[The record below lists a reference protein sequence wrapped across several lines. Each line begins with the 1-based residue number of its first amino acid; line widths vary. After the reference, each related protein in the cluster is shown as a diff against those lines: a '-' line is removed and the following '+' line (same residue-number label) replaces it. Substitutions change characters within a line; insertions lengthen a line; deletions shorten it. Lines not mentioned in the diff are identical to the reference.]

1 MEALEP
7 LLKFVGGIVVASGGL
22 SLIVYQVFKLLTAQW
37 LDARFEKRLQA
48 LKHEQQ
54 KELEQLRYKVSAL
67 LDRAVKLHQ
76 LEFDALPE
84 AWSKLND
91 AYWYVRS
98 FVHLFQT
105 YPDLDRMNPDQQEEF
120 IVNCQLQEWEK
131 VQLRQAPEKINFY
144 KSAIY

>member
-7 LLKFVGGIVVASGGL
+7 LLKFVGGIVVAGGGL
-22 SLIVYQVFKLLTAQW
+22 SLIAYQVFRLLTAQW

-76 LEFDALPE
+76 REFDALPE

-91 AYWYVRS
+91 VYWYVRS
-98 FVHLFQT
+98 FVHPFQT
-105 YPDLDRMNPDQQEEF
+105 YPDLDRMNPDQQEAG
-120 IVNCQLQEWEK
+120 V
-131 VQLRQAPEKINFY
+131 VQ
-144 KSAIY
+144 